1 MKISSNKRSQNEA
14 SGPGLPYDRKKSNIP
29 AHQKVDSV
37 KIRKCQKLG
46 RFTENLGQKNVPILA
61 FDCKNEEIKRYCIT

>member
-1 MKISSNKRSQNEA
+1 MEISSNKGSQNEA
-14 SGPGLPYDRKKSNIP
+14 SGPGLPDNRKKSNIP

-46 RFTENLGQKNVPILA
+46 RFTENRGQKNVPIFSILL
-61 FDCKNEEIKRYCIT
+61 